1 MKRTTKTNGLPVAVR
16 IVSEP
21 DAMRAELL
29 RGVYQRLFTPI
40 PSERTA
46 ATIGE
51 AVSLWGGLT
60 FATLQAPDTE

>member
-1 MKRTTKTNGLPVAVR
+1 MKRTTKTNSLPVAVR

-29 RGVYQRLFTPI
+29 RRVYQRLFAPI
-40 PSERTA
+40 PSERA
-46 ATIGE
+46 AAPEGE

-60 FATLQAPDTE
+60 FATLQAPYTE